1 MALTAVLEFGDNN
14 IKRYSKQFLVADC
27 RFVFDRSYNDFC
39 PESETRCEQMEL
51 FVVAPGKED
60 LTLFEWFTGQE
71 TREGRVIIS
80 LGGSGD
86 NSLDSQEVLFEDAV
100 CFSLSELYDIESSRR
115 RLLKLSIA
123 ANLIN
128 IDNVCF
134 KAWVNIE
141 K

>member
-27 RFVFDRSYNDFC
+27 RFVFDRFYNDFC

-115 RLLKLSIA
+115 RLLKMRIA